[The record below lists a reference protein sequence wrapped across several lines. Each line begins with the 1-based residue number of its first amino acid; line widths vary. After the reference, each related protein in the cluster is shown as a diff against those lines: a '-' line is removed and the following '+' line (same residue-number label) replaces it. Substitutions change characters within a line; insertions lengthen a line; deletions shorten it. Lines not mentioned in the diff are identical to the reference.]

1 MNIIMSEKKM
11 KSKISLG
18 DCLGCGIGLGSIFG
32 TIIGILLENPG
43 AGWLLGMISGAT
55 LGLIFNRLKTVTLP
69 INNQNKNA
77 H

>member
-1 MNIIMSEKKM
+1 ME
-11 KSKISLG
+11 SKISLG
-18 DCLGCGIGLGSIFG
+18 DCLGFGIGLGSIFG

-69 INNQNKNA
+69 INNQNRNA